1 MVNDELH
8 VVHARAAGLDVHKME
23 ITATV
28 RLSGAGGPPAAETRR
43 FEALPSGLRELAGWL
58 RGLGVS
64 AAAMEGTGVY
74 WEAPHDALAEAGIE
88 VQLLHAQQVKQLRGR
103 KTDIAD
109 SRWLARVCQF
119 GLGQPSF
126 VPAREFRELR
136 VLCRHRRTLV
146 GERSRVRNR
155 AGKVV
160 DRSGARVGGVISDI
174 FGMNGRRILDG
185 LVDRLGRDAILETL
199 SSHVRDKVDRLGDAL
214 TAAMSDADR
223 VVLGDLLR
231 QHDAVERRIGAL
243 DREIAKGLAA
253 HANRLRLLQT
263 IPGIDAVSA
272 AAILAETGPDPA
284 RVFGSA
290 DRLAAWAGVCPGN
303 NESAGKRRGA
313 RARAGSSHLR
323 GLLVACAHGAARTRT
338 KPVPRLPRGD
348 RRPPR
353 PQARH
358 RRHRAQAGTGD
369 LRGAPRRQALPGPRG
384 RLRGAAGQAQGAAVD
399 RQAARVR
406 HPRTTRRRHRDRQLG
421 VRVAPPRRPRRRGRR
436 RGSRP
441 PRGAV
446 AADGAVACRPFR
458 HRACRGLPLR
468 LGGLGRPGISQQ
480 KGDVLFT
487 GRPGLGAVSQWKNT
501 VDIYSG
507 FE

>member
-1 MVNDELH
+1 M
-8 VVHARAAGLDVHKME
+8 
-23 ITATV
+23 
-28 RLSGAGGPPAAETRR
+28 
-43 FEALPSGLRELAGWL
+43 
-58 RGLGVS
+58 
-64 AAAMEGTGVY
+64 
-74 WEAPHDALAEAGIE
+74 
-88 VQLLHAQQVKQLRGR
+88 
-103 KTDIAD
+103 
-109 SRWLARVCQF
+109 
-119 GLGQPSF
+119 
-126 VPAREFRELR
+126 
-136 VLCRHRRTLV
+136 
-146 GERSRVRNR
+146 RNR

-243 DREIAKGLAA
+243 DREIAKGLAG

-313 RARAGSSHLR
+313 RARAGSSHMR

-338 KPVPRLPRGD
+338 SQFHAYHGAIAGRRGHKRAIVATARKLARVIYAVLRDGKPYRDPEVDYEALLVKRK
-348 RRPPR
+348 
-353 PQARH
+353 
-358 RRHRAQAGTGD
+358 
-369 LRGAPRRQALPGPRG
+369 APRWIAK
-384 RLRGAAGQAQGAAVD
+384 LREFGILE
-399 RQAARVR
+399 R
-406 HPRTTRRRHRDRQLG
+406 HD
-421 VRVAPPRRPRRRGRR
+421 
-436 RGSRP
+436 
-441 PRGAV
+441 
-446 AADGAVACRPFR
+446 DG
-458 HRACRGLPLR
+458 
-468 LGGLGRPGISQQ
+468 
-480 KGDVLFT
+480 
-487 GRPGLGAVSQWKNT
+487 T
-501 VDIYSG
+501 VTVNWASA
-507 FE
+507 

>member
-43 FEALPSGLRELAGWL
+43 FGALPSGLRELAGWL

-338 KPVPRLPRGD
+338 SQFHAYHGAIAGRRGHKRAIVATARKLARVIYAVLRDGKPYRDPEVDYEALLVKRK
-348 RRPPR
+348 
-353 PQARH
+353 
-358 RRHRAQAGTGD
+358 
-369 LRGAPRRQALPGPRG
+369 APRWIAK
-384 RLRGAAGQAQGAAVD
+384 LREFGILE
-399 RQAARVR
+399 R
-406 HPRTTRRRHRDRQLG
+406 HD
-421 VRVAPPRRPRRRGRR
+421 
-436 RGSRP
+436 
-441 PRGAV
+441 
-446 AADGAVACRPFR
+446 DG
-458 HRACRGLPLR
+458 
-468 LGGLGRPGISQQ
+468 
-480 KGDVLFT
+480 
-487 GRPGLGAVSQWKNT
+487 T
-501 VDIYSG
+501 VTVNWASA
-507 FE
+507 